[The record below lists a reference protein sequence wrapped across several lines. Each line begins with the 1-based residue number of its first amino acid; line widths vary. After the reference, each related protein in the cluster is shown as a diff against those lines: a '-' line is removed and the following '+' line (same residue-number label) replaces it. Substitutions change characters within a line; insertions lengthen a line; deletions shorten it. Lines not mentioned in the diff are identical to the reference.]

1 MKANQVI
8 PVEALVFEKDNKL
21 SALDMFK
28 MREKLGINQ
37 NVSESEL

>member
-1 MKANQVI
+1 MKANQVN
-8 PVEALVFEKDNKL
+8 PGASVFEKDNKL